1 MDYRL
6 SRHAKEEAVRR
17 QIPSSLIET
26 VLASPEQQIEESD
39 RKIVLQSRLRDDS
52 GKMYLVRAIL
62 ATDKTPPVVITI
74 YRTSKILKYWR
85 SE

>member
-1 MDYRL
+1 MNYRL
-6 SRHAKEEAVRR
+6 SRHAKEEAARR
-17 QIPSSLIET
+17 QIPSSWIES
-26 VLASPEQQIEESD
+26 VLASPEQQIQESD
-39 RKIVLQSRLRDDS
+39 AKIVLQSRLQDDR

-74 YRTSKILKYWR
+74 YRTSKIQKYWR